1 MGYLFYPASAKL
13 FSDTNLDG
21 NTFVGRET
29 RVHCTQRDKI
39 VYRDNDNIEHS
50 FGNEG
55 KVTEIRVEVMNL
67 DEHYY
72 RFLRSLADYKK
83 DNKFTEPTPVYTNI
97 EGGLGCFAALG
108 AEPTFARGSKRDVNP
123 TLGG

>member
-1 MGYLFYPASAKL
+1 VGYLFYPASAKL

-83 DNKFTEPTPVYTNI
+83 DN
-97 EGGLGCFAALG
+97 
-108 AEPTFARGSKRDVNP
+108 
-123 TLGG
+123 